1 MEPEE
6 VEYIPGDIDG
16 MKLYKLE
23 ATNQNWTRL
32 TSDLC
37 YFTKTSSSKSGYHG
51 KQKIGAC
58 QGSWVCENKKCC
70 F

>member
-6 VEYIPGDIDG
+6 VKYIPGDIDG
-16 MKLYKLE
+16 MKLYQLE

-32 TSDLC
+32 TSDLH
-37 YFTKTSSSKSGYHG
+37 YFTMTSSSKAGYHG
-51 KQKIGAC
+51 KWKIGTC